1 MPEKYSA
8 RARRRAFLAISS
20 LAAKISLAA
29 AAAASLGAAYALSSC
44 ARKAPVV
51 RAAATPGATS
61 AQGSSPRTIGD
72 VPPPPSP
79 KAVAPLAAS
88 VRAFGLG
95 TPSTPRVA
103 EDFSLGPLQSFK
115 PAEGAEAAVFAVARD
130 FMDGLAAGKLDK
142 GLLLPEARDALAL
155 LLEPV
160 AQRSAKSET
169 ASSAAEARGDVPNYR
184 LGAIVIRGEDAS
196 LKVRLS
202 SAKIPSDPA
211 KAIREEGLLSLR
223 KVGDAW
229 YVEALALGLPV
240 SGALAF
246 DPDAP
251 ERSK

>member
-1 MPEKYSA
+1 MLEKYSA
-8 RARRRAFLAISS
+8 RARRRSFLAISS

-61 AQGSSPRTIGD
+61 AQGSSPRSNGD
-72 VPPPPSP
+72 APPPPGP

-95 TPSTPRVA
+95 VPSTPRVA
-103 EDFSLGPLQSFK
+103 EDFSLGPLQSYK
-115 PAEGAEAAVFAVARD
+115 PAAGAEAAVFAVARA

-142 GLLLPEARDALAL
+142 ELLLPEARDALSL

-169 ASSAAEARGDVPNYR
+169 ADEARGDAPNYR

-202 SAKIPSDPA
+202 SAPPPSDSA

-223 KVGDAW
+223 KIGDAW
-229 YVEALALGLPV
+229 YVEALALGPPE

-251 ERSK
+251 EKSK